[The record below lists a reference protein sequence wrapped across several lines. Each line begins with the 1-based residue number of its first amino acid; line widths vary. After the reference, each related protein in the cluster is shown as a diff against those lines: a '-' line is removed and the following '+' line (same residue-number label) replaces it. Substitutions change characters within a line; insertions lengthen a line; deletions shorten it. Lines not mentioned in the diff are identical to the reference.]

1 MIRFPSISILLLGAL
16 LFSGCAT
23 SSALKPD
30 PNNPIRTV
38 ALLPMVNN
46 CLDIDAP
53 AIVRS
58 LLAPRLEKYYYS
70 VKSPEETDQ
79 ILKDQMGITLGSQL
93 ELATTKQLCQLL
105 GTDAVMYGS
114 LDDFNQKITGIY
126 NSKRVR
132 LRFRMDS
139 CASGAVVWKNGIG
152 VKSETRAGDN
162 LLQGVSVL
170 GEAIKAV
177 GAAASVVSSLSDKAD
192 SELPGL
198 CGENIRA
205 PWEDISDD
213 SSTAELNLV
222 MGLGGKIMEKALASP
237 LRAEIE
243 TALEI
248 VLSGYY
254 DDGTEMIPHGMKIPA
269 GPVELTA
276 PPVAT
281 K

>member
-1 MIRFPSISILLLGAL
+1 MIRFSCFSILLLGT
-16 LFSGCAT
+16 LFFTGCAT

-30 PNNPIRTV
+30 PKNPIRTV

-53 AIVRS
+53 FIVRS
-58 LLAPRLEKYYYS
+58 LLAPRLEKHFYR
-70 VKSPEETDQ
+70 VKELEETDL
-79 ILKDQMGITLGSQL
+79 ILKEQMGITLGSQL
-93 ELATTKQLCQLL
+93 ELATTNQLCELL

-192 SELPGL
+192 SELPKL
-198 CGENIRA
+198 CGEDIRA
-205 PWEDISDD
+205 PWEDVSDD

-222 MGLGGKIMEKALASP
+222 MGLGEKVMKKALASP

-254 DDGTEMIPHGMKIPA
+254 DDGTELIPHGVKIPL
-269 GPVELTA
+269 GPVVQTA
-276 PPVAT
+276 PTAT
-281 K
+281 IQ